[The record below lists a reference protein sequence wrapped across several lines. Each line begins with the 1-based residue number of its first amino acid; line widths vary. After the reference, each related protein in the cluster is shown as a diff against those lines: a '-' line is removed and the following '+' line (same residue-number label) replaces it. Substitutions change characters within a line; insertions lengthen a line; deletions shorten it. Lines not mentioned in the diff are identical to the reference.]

1 MCVNPFC
8 EGLRRLMPDNF
19 FDNAFIDIVNSLRL
33 NRLNPRYH
41 FRPIRHVSKS
51 KLIPIVKNGQT
62 VRNELLF

>member
-33 NRLNPRYH
+33 NQLNPRYH

-51 KLIPIVKNGQT
+51 KLIPIVKNRQT
-62 VRNELLF
+62 VRNKLLF